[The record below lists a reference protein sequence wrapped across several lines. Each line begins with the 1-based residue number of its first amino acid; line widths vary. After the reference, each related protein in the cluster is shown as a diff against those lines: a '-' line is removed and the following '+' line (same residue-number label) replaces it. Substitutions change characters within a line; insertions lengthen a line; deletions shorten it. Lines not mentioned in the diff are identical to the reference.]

1 MFLHFSCYGKELL
14 HNFLKFLS
22 FSFSVFFSLKFYV
35 KSLNFTAAH
44 VERSV
49 CLLTLALL
57 TQISM
62 IFSHVIFLG
71 ICILIYN

>member
-22 FSFSVFFSLKFYV
+22 FSFCLFSLKFYV
-35 KSLNFTAAH
+35 KSQNFTAAH

-57 TQISM
+57 TQISI
-62 IFSHVIFLG
+62 IFSRVIFLG